1 MPLCLSDII
10 LCWYRGVTDNWLCI
24 INGFDI
30 SCFVA
35 RKLMFHQLCMYTF
48 DQPALPFSFSFE
60 DVITTVECR
69 LVCLAGSTDAVTNIY
84 CLRVT
89 VVWVITSH
97 WKPWADKY
105 TIFTYHHL
113 TVVLLHWK
121 RGLPRKCA
129 QVLLCPIKISYFC
142 NHSVVFWDLI
152 FDHVGKQCEL
162 NAREEGK
169 WTCMYNTSL

>member
-1 MPLCLSDII
+1 M
-10 LCWYRGVTDNWLCI
+10 CI

-48 DQPALPFSFSFE
+48 DQLALVFSFSFE

-89 VVWVITSH
+89 VV
-97 WKPWADKY
+97 
-105 TIFTYHHL
+105 
-113 TVVLLHWK
+113 
-121 RGLPRKCA
+121 
-129 QVLLCPIKISYFC
+129 
-142 NHSVVFWDLI
+142 
-152 FDHVGKQCEL
+152 
-162 NAREEGK
+162 
-169 WTCMYNTSL
+169 